1 VEDAIKKRLLKLTER
16 GSTSAMRLLADLYR
30 NGYYGVTMDADK
42 ADHWDKQYAA
52 AEPLTRFYLHDLEGS
67 L

>member
-1 VEDAIKKRLLKLTER
+1 
-16 GSTSAMRLLADLYR
+16 MRLLADLYR